1 MVLGEGNAEG
11 MMAPMKCSLEDIT
24 GHVDADV
31 STGNIVITYNGLTLT
46 MKAGSTTAELKNGTD
61 TKTLNMRSEVAPY
74 FKRLME
80 RKCRRKRLLRMLS
93 SCKIYC

>member
-1 MVLGEGNAEG
+1 

-74 FKRLME
+74 FK
-80 RKCRRKRLLRMLS
+80 
-93 SCKIYC
+93 KIDGEKNADGSIITHAIFL

>member
-46 MKAGSTTAELKNGTD
+46 MKAAVQLLSLKT
-61 TKTLNMRSEVAPY
+61 EQI
-74 FKRLME
+74 
-80 RKCRRKRLLRMLS
+80 RRHL
-93 SCKIYC
+93 I